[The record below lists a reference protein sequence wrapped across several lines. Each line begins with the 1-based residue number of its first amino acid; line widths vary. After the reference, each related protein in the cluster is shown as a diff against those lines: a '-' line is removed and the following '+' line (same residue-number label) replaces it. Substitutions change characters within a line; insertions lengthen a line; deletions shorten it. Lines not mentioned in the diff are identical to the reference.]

1 MKTAWTA
8 RVLCLVVALSIV
20 AISGCAGAFTPERR
34 RRRQMTVRTD
44 REHMYDDIDWV
55 LGYSQPSRAFDDE
68 MR

>member
-20 AISGCAGAFTPERR
+20 AISGCAGAFTPERK
-34 RRRQMTVRTD
+34 RRRQMTIRTD
-44 REHMYDDIDWV
+44 IDHMYDDIDWV
-55 LGYSQPSRAFDDE
+55 LGLYRPAQSFDEE